1 MWKRQTR
8 TYNGVSAILRSYQEP
23 ACLNKYSN
31 IKGEIQD
38 RIAELTKNHSNHFCK
53 KCDGI
58 KKDIFKKNTEL
69 DFCYSN
75 NYLRSTLL
83 EDSVIKDFIKDCT
96 EPSNCRNSTIDTKK
110 PVASTEPKDVSCRK
124 GSTGCK
130 QSAAKPKTE
139 EGKSQPRSD
148 AETSKIIGL
157 EGSTSVKQGQD
168 RDDGVK
174 SRSENLQTKPGTT
187 PSHIPIETNDKAPEQ
202 LDNKHNATSE
212 EGATQ
217 VPGLSQVAPSTSSN
231 LGDTSSDP
239 SHQHNSQPGSDVNS
253 APQETILDTECT
265 QRNSCSVKDLDGN
278 SPDRQTAANGI
289 AGRQDG
295 FLDVTTSEN
304 PDGRSNSDK
313 IGGDEKASVVGNHG
327 GVRDDIA
334 PVTLPVS
341 NECPN
346 PGTPPCENGGS
357 KHSGDQISNTEAV
370 SEVTSG
376 KVHTE
381 STSDSHS
388 ASGSIG
394 AGNDS
399 DDAANNQHLLKS
411 VDEEK
416 QHGQETAH
424 AEAGS
429 YKSDKPTNN
438 PQLHQSDSSFVLTY
452 LPSPSG
458 QNLLESSQENHGVT
472 GTLGR
477 GSSVTAGMAE
487 ETVKYEND
495 NGLGILSQFFNN
507 IPHKDYMMMGFIPM
521 VFILL
526 LILLMKYTPLRA
538 IFAKKKKK
546 KRNDMNEK
554 LQRVLF
560 EPSNGS
566 EEKRIPFSYSAFE
579 YST

>member
-1 MWKRQTR
+1 MTYGRTRPRNNVRDIITDHHKR
-8 TYNGVSAILRSYQEP
+8 S
-23 ACLNKYSN
+23 CLNKYYN
-31 IKGEIQD
+31 LKGEIEHQITELNKSANSLFCRKCGKIKQD
-38 RIAELTKNHSNHFCK
+38 ILK
-53 KCDGI
+53 
-58 KKDIFKKNTEL
+58 KKNRIKFLKGTPG
-69 DFCYSN
+69 CN
-75 NYLRSTLL
+75 QST
-83 EDSVIKDFIKDCT
+83 
-96 EPSNCRNSTIDTKK
+96 
-110 PVASTEPKDVSCRK
+110 A
-124 GSTGCK
+124 
-130 QSAAKPKTE
+130 QPKTE
-139 EGKSQPRSD
+139 EGKSQPRAD

-157 EGSTSVKQGQD
+157 EGQASVKQGQEHG
-168 RDDGVK
+168 DGGK
-174 SRSENLQTKPGTT
+174 SRSANLQAKPGTT
-187 PSHIPIETNDKAPEQ
+187 LSHSLVGTHDEDPQQ
-202 LDNKHNATSE
+202 LDNEQNTTLD

-217 VPGLSQVAPSTSSN
+217 LEGLSHEPPSTASKI
-231 LGDTSSDP
+231 GDP
-239 SHQHNSQPGSDVNS
+239 SHQHSSQGDSDLNCT
-253 APQETILDTECT
+253 PQETISGTKCIQKNSSNIKNLDDNLPGT
-265 QRNSCSVKDLDGN
+265 
-278 SPDRQTAANGI
+278 QTADDGI
-289 AGRQDG
+289 VGRQDV
-295 FLDVTTSEN
+295 FQDVTTSEN
-304 PDGRSNSDK
+304 PDDRSTSGQT
-313 IGGDEKASVVGNHG
+313 GGDEKANAVGDSG
-327 GVRDDIA
+327 GVDGNID
-334 PVTLPVS
+334 PVILTVS

-438 PQLHQSDSSFVLTY
+438 PQLHQSDLSFILTY

-458 QNLLESSQENHGVT
+458 QNLLESNQENHEGVT

-477 GSSVTAGMAE
+477 SSSATAEVTE
-487 ETVKYEND
+487 EIVKYENV
-495 NGLGILSQFFNN
+495 LGILSQFFNK
-507 IPHKDYMMMGFIPM
+507 IPHKDYIMMGFIPM
-521 VFILL
+521 AFIPL

-579 YST
+579 YSS